1 MLLLQL
7 LYQHMLLFIIT
18 HINPLHNNSSS
29 RVQTPGRECGGAA
42 LSGGPGVQADPPQGQ
57 QGRHQEAD
65 LSQVSSSSSDCCV

>member
-7 LYQHMLLFIIT
+7 FNISAYV
-18 HINPLHNNSSS
+18 INNPSPC
-29 RVQTPGRECGGAA
+29 VQTPGRECGGAA
-42 LSGGPGVQADPPQGQ
+42 VSGRPGVQADPPQGQ